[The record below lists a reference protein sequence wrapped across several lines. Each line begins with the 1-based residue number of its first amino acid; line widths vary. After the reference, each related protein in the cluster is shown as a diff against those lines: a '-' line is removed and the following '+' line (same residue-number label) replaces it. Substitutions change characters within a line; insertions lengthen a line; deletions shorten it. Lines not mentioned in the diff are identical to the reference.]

1 MCGFKL
7 QNPGPCSAA
16 VGTKCVGE
24 VAPAGSRTYLH
35 ENPRQESA
43 LGPPL
48 KAVLRVGSVA

>member
-7 QNPGPCSAA
+7 QNPGRCSAA
-16 VGTKCVGE
+16 VGTKCVGD
-24 VAPAGSRTYLH
+24 AGSRTYLH

-43 LGPPL
+43 LEPPL

>member
-1 MCGFKL
+1 MALL